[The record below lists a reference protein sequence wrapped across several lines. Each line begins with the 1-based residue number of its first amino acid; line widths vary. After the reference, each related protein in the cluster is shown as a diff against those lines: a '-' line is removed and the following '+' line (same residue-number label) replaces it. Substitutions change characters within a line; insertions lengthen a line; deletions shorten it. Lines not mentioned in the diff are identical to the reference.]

1 MGFRHKV
8 VRVTPEWTPDTYQWE
23 VRPIKFS
30 EDYLSAEIIN
40 SVLGPNDTVV
50 SVSELAD
57 GDLLVVIRFEQ

>member
-8 VRVTPEWTPDTYQWE
+8 VRVTPEWTPDIYEWK

-40 SVLGPNDTVV
+40 AIL
-50 SVSELAD
+50 
-57 GDLLVVIRFEQ
+57 